1 MFGKIVKY
9 AEAERENYR
18 PYCDSRKPTTQDY
31 QPGTLVPNKP
41 IFIVQATPQEPM
53 HSSLLCHI
61 TYSVPN
67 VLYFFRLKC

>member
-1 MFGKIVKY
+1 MFGRTVKY

-41 IFIVQATPQEPM
+41 IFIVQATPQDSQCIPHCSVTSRTLSPM
-53 HSSLLCHI
+53 CSIFPS
-61 TYSVPN
+61 
-67 VLYFFRLKC
+67 